1 MNDGLPDGLYPFAD
15 KMLPLSQ
22 LAMSEAP
29 RALEALLRKSAA
41 ESRVEIY
48 RDRLIELT
56 CASEDFPEARFMVFW
71 PSGNERLH
79 ILAPVESISGRA

>member
-1 MNDGLPDGLYPFAD
+1 MNTGLPDGLYPFAD
-15 KMLPLSQ
+15 RMLPLSR

-29 RALEALLRKSAA
+29 PALETLLRKAAA
-41 ESRVEIY
+41 EYGVEIY

-56 CASEDFPEARFMVFW
+56 CTSEEFPDARFMVFW

-79 ILAPVESISGRA
+79 ILAPIENIRGRA